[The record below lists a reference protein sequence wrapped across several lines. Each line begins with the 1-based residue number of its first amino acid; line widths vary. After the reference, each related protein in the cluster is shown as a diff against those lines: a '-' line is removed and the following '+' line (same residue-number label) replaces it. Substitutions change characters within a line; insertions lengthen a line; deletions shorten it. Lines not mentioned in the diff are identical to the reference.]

1 MDETGRD
8 QVAIDSAAGLLQAE
22 RRPAGLVALDL
33 GPVRLDWRDIPL
45 ARAMDTL
52 RLDFRLGPLEGP
64 VAVNVG
70 NPHAVFLVPDAEA
83 IELAA
88 LGPRIEHDP
97 LFPERTNV
105 ELAHLLPDGRL
116 RMRVWERG
124 AGITRA
130 CGTGAA
136 ATLVAAHRR
145 GLIGRKGSVLLD
157 GGPLEIEW
165 RADNHVVLT
174 GPVAVSF
181 RGRLDRSLI
190 R

>member
-1 MDETGRD
+1 
-8 QVAIDSAAGLLQAE
+8 
-22 RRPAGLVALDL
+22 
-33 GPVRLDWRDIPL
+33 
-45 ARAMDTL
+45 MDTL
-52 RLDFRLGPLEGP
+52 HLDFSLGPLADP
-64 VAVNVG
+64 TAVNVG
-70 NPHAVFLVPDAEA
+70 NPHLLFFVPDAEA
-83 IELAA
+83 IDLAA

-105 ELAHLLPDGRL
+105 ELVQPLPDGRL

-136 ATLVAAHRR
+136 ASLVAAHRR
-145 GLIGRKGSVLLD
+145 GLAARKGSILLD
-157 GGPLEIEW
+157 GGALEVEW

-181 RGRLDRSLI
+181 SGRLDGSLI
-190 R
+190 G